1 MNTAVPGKPPRGP
14 IAEFFVG
21 LWNVMN
27 FTRRLIVNILFFGLL
42 LFFVILVLAIAGAGG
57 TKPLLEDTA
66 LVIEPTGPLVEQ
78 YTADPAEL
86 NAVIEAAMAESSYL
100 DFSVQRGLLTHGFA
114 TPVDLVRGM
123 APYTNVGF
131 AGKITCPCL
140 ICEAENDVRGGDAK
154 PLYDAITAPKTYLLF
169 TNEEGAGEHDE
180 AGAATLFSQRVFD
193 WLDETLAGGA

>member
-27 FTRRLIVNILFFGLL
+27 FTRRLFVNILFFGLL

-78 YTADPAEL
+78 YTADPAE
-86 NAVIEAAMAESSYL
+86 
-100 DFSVQRGLLTHGFA
+100 R
-114 TPVDLVRGM
+114 R
-123 APYTNVGF
+123 
-131 AGKITCPCL
+131 
-140 ICEAENDVRGGDAK
+140 
-154 PLYDAITAPKTYLLF
+154 
-169 TNEEGAGEHDE
+169 
-180 AGAATLFSQRVFD
+180 
-193 WLDETLAGGA
+193 W